1 MHIHINIYKCV
12 YMCVY
17 VHIIYIYIY
26 KHVAYYKCVPYQ
38 AECGFEFEERGM
50 LSNIIG

>member
-1 MHIHINIYKCV
+1 MHTHINIYTSVCICV
-12 YMCVY
+12 YM
-17 VHIIYIYIY
+17 YIYIY